1 MQPQD
6 ADHQAP
12 LPLWSP
18 RPEEAQADPGD
29 ELEVDALRARIDE
42 LESVVADYEALLNE
56 LPELFERK
64 FQQRLD
70 PLMERYRLLARA
82 QQLLGEPA
90 PEDHHA
96 LAEIFARKT
105 RDEWCALLAPACVT
119 PVLELQEVLDAALHQ
134 DRQAWRGQGA
144 DQRVSPAF
152 FSDRDFVTRPAPE
165 LGEANREFLQE

>member
-64 FQQRLD
+64 FKQRLD

-90 PEDHHA
+90 LPLIEEPSKP
-96 LAEIFARKT
+96 LMQR
-105 RDEWCALLAPACVT
+105 
-119 PVLELQEVLDAALHQ
+119 PVPFLERW
-134 DRQAWRGQGA
+134 RQRRGNS
-144 DQRVSPAF
+144 QRQ
-152 FSDRDFVTRPAPE
+152 SDRNA
-165 LGEANREFLQE
+165 A

>member
-29 ELEVDALRARIDE
+29 ELEVDALRARIVE
-42 LESVVADYEALLNE
+42 LEQVLADYEALLGE

-70 PLMERYRLLARA
+70 PLMERYRLLAKA
-82 QQLLGEPA
+82 QEMLGEPA
-90 PEDHHA
+90 LPLLEEPSKP
-96 LAEIFARKT
+96 LTRKPIPFLDRWRQN
-105 RDEWCALLAPACVT
+105 RDNSERRI
-119 PVLELQEVLDAALHQ
+119 DRNAA
-134 DRQAWRGQGA
+134 
-144 DQRVSPAF
+144 
-152 FSDRDFVTRPAPE
+152 
-165 LGEANREFLQE
+165 

>member
-18 RPEEAQADPGD
+18 RPEEAQTDPGD

-90 PEDHHA
+90 LPLIEEPSKP
-96 LAEIFARKT
+96 LMQR
-105 RDEWCALLAPACVT
+105 
-119 PVLELQEVLDAALHQ
+119 PVPFLERW
-134 DRQAWRGQGA
+134 RQRRGNS
-144 DQRVSPAF
+144 QRQ
-152 FSDRDFVTRPAPE
+152 SDRNA
-165 LGEANREFLQE
+165 A